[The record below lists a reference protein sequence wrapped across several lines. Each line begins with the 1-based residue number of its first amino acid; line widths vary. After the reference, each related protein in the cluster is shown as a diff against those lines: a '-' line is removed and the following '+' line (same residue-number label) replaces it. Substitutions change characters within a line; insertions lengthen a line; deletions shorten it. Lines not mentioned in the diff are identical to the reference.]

1 MPPSVR
7 SAFPESPRRGEFDPC
22 PLPVPLFNMF
32 KEIDEN
38 APEKLI
44 DDAATDS
51 EFTWGNYKF
60 KILLELAVEHSDGRL
75 NLAR

>member
-1 MPPSVR
+1 
-7 SAFPESPRRGEFDPC
+7 
-22 PLPVPLFNMF
+22 MF